1 MGYSQVEGNQRW
13 TWLTPRLFIF
23 LPLLTHHS
31 ADSHGHGLGSHAA
44 HGPEGDIQNV
54 RMQQKNRETIPEKK
68 EMSDEESG
76 DHQPGNIS
84 VDDAA
89 VAHIIGV
96 GILEFG
102 VVLHR

>member
-1 MGYSQVEGNQRW
+1 M
-13 TWLTPRLFIF
+13 
-23 LPLLTHHS
+23 
-31 ADSHGHGLGSHAA
+31 
-44 HGPEGDIQNV
+44 
-54 RMQQKNRETIPEKK
+54 RMQQKNRETIPEKT

-89 VAHIIGV
+89 AAHIIGV